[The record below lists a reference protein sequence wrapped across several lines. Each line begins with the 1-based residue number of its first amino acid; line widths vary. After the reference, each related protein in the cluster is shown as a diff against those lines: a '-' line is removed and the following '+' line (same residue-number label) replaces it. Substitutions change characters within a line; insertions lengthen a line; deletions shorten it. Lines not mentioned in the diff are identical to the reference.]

1 MAPILNE
8 REAEYL
14 RTLLKKDERRMR
26 NGWYFMGLMVAGG
39 VIIVLATI
47 LSLPHLDDRTAWRIT
62 LPGLLLGLACI
73 LGSFAGI
80 QWIKRRH
87 LVASIVKKLQHP
99 EDSES

>member
-8 REAEYL
+8 REAEYVRAL
-14 RTLLKKDERRMR
+14 MKRDERRMR
-26 NGWYFMGLMVAGG
+26 NGWFFMGLMVAGG
-39 VIIVLATI
+39 AIIVVATI
-47 LSLPHLDDRTAWRIT
+47 LSLPHLDDRTAWSIT

-87 LVASIVKKLQHP
+87 LIASIVKKLQHP
-99 EDSES
+99 QDAES